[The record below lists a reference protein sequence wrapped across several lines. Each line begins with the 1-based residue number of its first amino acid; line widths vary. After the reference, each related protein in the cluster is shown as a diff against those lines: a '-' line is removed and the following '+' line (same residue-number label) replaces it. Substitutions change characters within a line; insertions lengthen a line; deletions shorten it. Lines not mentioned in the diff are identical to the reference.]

1 MPEVETGGLGSLE
14 ILDEKISEV
23 EIKAI
28 IKNWAREK
36 APDATGSGM
45 KSLKRLSKIWHFCWQ
60 FCSTWCYKGVSIPI
74 LGKNI
79 LHPIFTKKG
88 SPREVSNYRGVG
100 LLTSF
105 QKIFNKIIQQR
116 LYRWSEENKI
126 FPKCDWEISA
136 QETGNILLICR
147 PCEVFWFNKC

>member
-1 MPEVETGGLGSLE
+1 MPEVETDGLGSLE

-28 IKNWAREK
+28 IKK
-36 APDATGSGM
+36 
-45 KSLKRLSKIWHFCWQ
+45 LSKRKSAGREGIGNEIMKKVEQSLTPLLAVLFNMMLQ
-60 FCSTWCYKGVSIPI
+60 RGVYPDSWKKI
-74 LGKNI
+74 I
-79 LHPIFTKKG
+79 LHPIFKKKG

-126 FPKCDWEISA
+126 FPKCD
-136 QETGNILLICR
+136 
-147 PCEVFWFNKC
+147 